1 MSHNRANPSKVNDSA
16 SKKQRRMYVKKD
28 KSIDKLKL
36 SIYFELTSE
45 TSCYNTELAKSLQ
58 GKLQEKKKEMFINNH
73 KRVLNY
79 NTLLKHIQ
87 KLLQNSVCGKQAKV
101 KIKTVLY
108 LF

>member
-1 MSHNRANPSKVNDSA
+1 
-16 SKKQRRMYVKKD
+16 
-28 KSIDKLKL
+28 L

-58 GKLQEKKKEMFINNH
+58 EKLQEKKEMFINNH

-79 NTLLKHIQ
+79 GALLKHIQ
-87 KLLQNSVCGKQAKV
+87 KLLQNSVCGEQAKV
-101 KIKTVLY
+101 EIKTVLY